1 MKRWCFNCKMTNGL
15 SDSVWLFVK
24 EKEDRSE
31 EGPEA
36 HPFKR
41 VAGWNFQE
49 INAFGAKT
57 AGFLYA
63 RLLYFH
69 STHASK
75 RFLGLEMGQRS
86 WLHRILGILPLCSA
100 NHISRSLPFKIYGC
114 QVFLIEDIRKGK
126 ASVFT
131 CFELLSSWWLI
142 RIVEIFH
149 A

>member
-1 MKRWCFNCKMTNGL
+1 MQDDEWAVDPCG
-15 SDSVWLFVK
+15 LFVK

-75 RFLGLEMGQRS
+75 RFLGAWNTRKWVKDRGYVEFSGNSATFAIIFRQACHSDL
-86 WLHRILGILPLCSA
+86 WLAGIS
-100 NHISRSLPFKIYGC
+100 NRGY
-114 QVFLIEDIRKGK
+114 
-126 ASVFT
+126 
-131 CFELLSSWWLI
+131 
-142 RIVEIFH
+142 
-149 A
+149 

>member
-1 MKRWCFNCKMTNGL
+1 MQDDEWAVDPCG
-15 SDSVWLFVK
+15 LFVK

-69 STHASK
+69 STHASSA
-75 RFLGLEMGQRS
+75 LGTRGNGSKIVVTLNF
-86 WLHRILGILPLCSA
+86 LGILPRLQSYFDKLA
-100 NHISRSLPFKIYGC
+100 IQIYGW
-114 QVFLIEDIRKGK
+114 QVFLIEDIRKG
-126 ASVFT
+126 
-131 CFELLSSWWLI
+131 
-142 RIVEIFH
+142 
-149 A
+149 

>member
-1 MKRWCFNCKMTNGL
+1 MKRLYFNCKMTNGL
-15 SDSVWLFVK
+15 SIRVDYSWK
-24 EKEDRSE
+24 KRKIDRRKDRKR
-31 EGPEA
+31 GA

-75 RFLGLEMGQRS
+75 RFLGAWNTRKWVKDRGYVEFSGNFATLQS
-86 WLHRILGILPLCSA
+86 YFDKLAIQ
-100 NHISRSLPFKIYGC
+100 IYGW
-114 QVFLIEDIRKGK
+114 QVFLIEDIRKG
-126 ASVFT
+126 
-131 CFELLSSWWLI
+131 
-142 RIVEIFH
+142 
-149 A
+149 